1 MLIAE
6 SGEFLVSP
14 NAGLLL
20 WSALAFIL
28 ITASGVVTALKGQWM
43 WLAIGLLTCGLLW
56 ILTALLLPAAP
67 DSWWARRRAR
77 RRLITE

>member
-1 MLIAE
+1 MLLAE

-20 WSALAFIL
+20 WTALVLVSIPC
-28 ITASGVVTALKGQWM
+28 GVITALKGQWT
-43 WLAIGLLTCGLLW
+43 WLAIGLLTGGLLW
-56 ILTALLLPAAP
+56 ILTAWLLPAAP

-77 RRLITE
+77 RRLIAE